1 MPPPPGDD
9 TRDESLTGGDSP
21 DIIIAPLLSDED
33 VAPGQTNAASGNAS
47 GASSDPAPGPSD
59 ATTSGAA
66 AGEPA
71 GGDGDRPR
79 GVPWRRPIPS
89 FFAVGPR
96 GELMPHFLPPGVDFN
111 NPAESGPFGNDME
124 NMMPLAPFLDFL
136 INRIGGQAPSRPD
149 PEAAAELLRS
159 LDDVK
164 SPMFRRVNRVI
175 VAEQAQEGLEQDEDE
190 KGWKCGICLEGIEDD
205 VKEIGIKGLPCN
217 HLFHESCLRP
227 WFETKHTW

>member
-1 MPPPPGDD
+1 
-9 TRDESLTGGDSP
+9 
-21 DIIIAPLLSDED
+21 
-33 VAPGQTNAASGNAS
+33 
-47 GASSDPAPGPSD
+47 
-59 ATTSGAA
+59 
-66 AGEPA
+66 
-71 GGDGDRPR
+71 
-79 GVPWRRPIPS
+79 
-89 FFAVGPR
+89 
-96 GELMPHFLPPGVDFN
+96 MPHFLPPGVDFN

-159 LDDVK
+159 LNDVK

-175 VAEQAQEGLEQDEDE
+175 VAEQAQEGLEQDQDE
-190 KGWKCGICLEGIEDD
+190 KGWKCGICLEGIEDN